1 MKVFVAGAT
10 GAIGRPVVRALR
22 ARGHAVAGLTRDPG
36 KREFLRSLGAE
47 AFVADALDAEGLA
60 RAVAQSRATH
70 MVQLLTALPP
80 EGPLRAHDLA
90 ATNALRT
97 RGTENVIRA
106 AVAAGVRR
114 LVAESFMGVY
124 GAADYDRPQDEDAPL
139 ADAPDRGPFRET
151 VRSLRAHERLLREA
165 WEAGRI
171 ETVVLRFGAFYGPEV
186 ASTVALARRL
196 REGRMFARKAA
207 RGVVSFIH
215 VEDAARAVAAAL
227 EHPAPG
233 PLYNVVDDRP
243 MLLTEAFRE
252 MAVAFGAR
260 APRSLPLWL
269 LRLVAPVPA
278 TAAQA
283 RLPLSNA
290 RARREL
296 GWSPA
301 FPTLADGL
309 RDVRE
314 KLPGAA

>member
-22 ARGHAVAGLTRDPG
+22 KRGHAVAGLTRDPG
-36 KREFLRSLGAE
+36 KRALLESLGAE
-47 AFVADALDAEGLA
+47 ALVTDALDADGLA

-70 MVQLLTALPP
+70 VVQLLTALPP
-80 EGPLRAHDLA
+80 EGPLRASDLA

-114 LVAESFMGVY
+114 LVAESYMGVY
-124 GAADYDRPQDEDAPL
+124 GAADYDRPQDEEALAEAPEG
-139 ADAPDRGPFRET
+139 GPFRDT
-151 VRSLRAHERLLREA
+151 VHTLRAHENLLREA
-165 WEAGRI
+165 REAGRI

-196 REGRMFARKAA
+196 RAGRMFAPRSA

-215 VEDAARAVAAAL
+215 VEDAAAAVVAAL

-233 PLYNVVDDRP
+233 ALYNVVDDRP
-243 MLLTEAFRE
+243 MLLTEAFTE
-252 MAVAFGAR
+252 MAAAFGAR

-269 LRLVAPVPA
+269 VRLVAPVPA
-278 TAAQA
+278 IAAQA